1 MSQYGPFIGKDPRF
15 DGTLQGG
22 NAVLDEVQVKRLVV
36 DGELIKLRVQGT
48 TLFIDVETRL
58 GTLSAALP
66 LDFKQEDQP
75 A

>member
-22 NAVLDEVQVKRLVV
+22 KAKLDEIQVKRLVLN
-36 DGELIKLRVQGT
+36 GEPVNLRVEGT

-66 LDFKQEDQP
+66 LDFKQEEPP